1 MNILKAT
8 KRTTASTGQL
18 NKLRS
23 EGFIPAIL
31 YGGKKSNLNISLKK
45 LHLQDLVRTETFMSK
60 VFDLDIDGNPEKVL
74 PRDIAYDPVSDEPI
88 HIDFIRITKGSI
100 LTLEIP
106 VKFINSDKSPG
117 LKKGG
122 VLNIV
127 RRKVELK
134 CPTEN
139 IPNEIV
145 VDLDNTEINTSLK
158 ISSVKLPE
166 NVVPTITDRDF
177 VIATVVAPTI
187 LVEPEKVEET
197 VAEGEIPAEGAT
209 EDSEGAEKTEGD
221 KDKTAKPSDD
231 KAKAASGDKGKTVK
245 PSDDKTKTASDDKGK
260 TAKPSDDKTKA
271 ASGDKGK
278 SSNKETKKK

>member
-1 MNILKAT
+1 MNVLKAT
-8 KRTTASTGQL
+8 KRTSASSGQV

-23 EGFIPAIL
+23 DGFVPAVL

-45 LHLQDLVRTETFMSK
+45 LHLQDLVKTETFMSK
-60 VFDLDIDGNPEKVL
+60 VFDLDIDGSSEKVL
-74 PRDIAYDPVSDEPI
+74 PRDISYDPVSDEPI
-88 HIDFIRITKGSI
+88 HIDFMRIVEGSK
-100 LTLEIP
+100 LVLQIP

-187 LVEPEKVEET
+187 LVEPEKTEEGA
-197 VAEGEIPAEGAT
+197 AEGEVPAEGV
-209 EDSEGAEKTEGD
+209 EGAVEGAATTEEG

-231 KAKAASGDKGKTVK
+231 KAKAASADKGK
-245 PSDDKTKTASDDKGK
+245 A
-260 TAKPSDDKTKA
+260 AKPSDDKAKT

-278 SSNKETKKK
+278 ATNKETKKK

>member
-1 MNILKAT
+1 MNVLKAT
-8 KRTTASTGQL
+8 KRTSTSTGQV

-23 EGFIPAIL
+23 DGFIPAVL
-31 YGGKKSNLNISLKK
+31 YGGKKNNLNISLKK
-45 LHLQDLVRTETFMSK
+45 LQLQDLIRTETFMSK
-60 VFDLDIDGNPEKVL
+60 VFDLDIDGSPEKVL

-88 HIDFIRITKGSI
+88 HIDFIRIVKDSKLI
-100 LTLEIP
+100 LQIP

-127 RRKVELK
+127 RRKIELK

-145 VDLDNTEINTSLK
+145 VDLNNTEINTSLK

-166 NVVPTITDRDF
+166 KVTPTIADRDF

-187 LVEPEKVEET
+187 LVEPEKTEEE
-197 VAEGEIPAEGAT
+197 VAAESEIPAEGVEDAT
-209 EDSEGAEKTEGD
+209 EGATITDET
-221 KDKTAKPSDD
+221 KDKAVKPSDDKVKEKSAKPSDD
-231 KAKAASGDKGKTVK
+231 KAKNIT
-245 PSDDKTKTASDDKGK
+245 
-260 TAKPSDDKTKA
+260 
-271 ASGDKGK
+271 GDKGK
-278 SSNKETKKK
+278 SSNKEKETKKK

>member
-8 KRTTASTGQL
+8 KRSITSTGQV

-31 YGGKKSNLNISLKK
+31 YGGKENNLSLSLKK
-45 LHLQDLVRTETFMSK
+45 LHLQDLIKTKTFMSK
-60 VFDLDIDGNPEKVL
+60 VVELEIDGNTEKVL
-74 PRDIAYDPVSDEPI
+74 PKDVTYDPVSDEPL
-88 HIDFIRITKGSI
+88 HIDFMRIVKGAKLI
-100 LTLEIP
+100 LEVP
-106 VKFINSDKSPG
+106 VQFINSEKSPG

-127 RRKVELK
+127 RRKVQLK
-134 CPTEN
+134 CPAEN
-139 IPNEIV
+139 IPNEII

-187 LVEPEKVEET
+187 LVEPEKTED
-197 VAEGEIPAEGAT
+197 AAAADGEVPAEGAA
-209 EDSEGAEKTEGD
+209 EGAEDAVKTEEG
-221 KDKTAKPSDD
+221 KDKA
-231 KAKAASGDKGKTVK
+231 
-245 PSDDKTKTASDDKGK
+245 
-260 TAKPSDDKTKA
+260 AKPSDDKTKVA
-271 ASGDKGK
+271 KPSDDKTK
-278 SSNKETKKK
+278 SQVKKLKKNNIG

>member
-1 MNILKAT
+1 MNVLKAT
-8 KRTTASTGQL
+8 KRTSASRGQV
-18 NKLRS
+18 NRLRS
-23 EGFIPAIL
+23 DGFIPAVL

-45 LHLQDLVRTETFMSK
+45 LHLQDIVKTETFMSK
-60 VFDLDIDGNPEKVL
+60 VFDLDIDGSPEKVL
-74 PRDIAYDPVSDEPI
+74 PREIAYDPVSDEPI

-106 VKFINSDKSPG
+106 VKFINSEKSPG

-139 IPNEIV
+139 IPDEIV

-187 LVEPEKVEET
+187 LVEPEKVEEAAT
-197 VAEGEIPAEGAT
+197 EGETPAEGTPEGA
-209 EDSEGAEKTEGD
+209 EGAEKAEGEKPSDD
-221 KDKTAKPSDD
+221 KAKAASSDKGKTAKPSDD
-231 KAKAASGDKGKTVK
+231 KAKASGSEKGKAT
-245 PSDDKTKTASDDKGK
+245 S
-260 TAKPSDDKTKA
+260 
-271 ASGDKGK
+271 
-278 SSNKETKKK
+278 KETKKK

>member
-209 EDSEGAEKTEGD
+209 EDAEGAEKTEGD
-221 KDKTAKPSDD
+221 KDKTAKTSDD

-245 PSDDKTKTASDDKGK
+245 PSDDKTKTSPSDKGK
-260 TAKPSDDKTKA
+260 V
-271 ASGDKGK
+271 AS
-278 SSNKETKKK
+278 KETKKK

>member
-8 KRTTASTGQL
+8 KRTISSTGHI

-31 YGGKKSNLNISLKK
+31 YGGKQNNLSISLKK
-45 LHLQDLVRTETFMSK
+45 LHLQDLIKTKTFMSK
-60 VFDLDIDGNPEKVL
+60 VVELEIDGSTEKVL
-74 PRDIAYDPVSDEPI
+74 PKEVAYDPVSDEPM
-88 HIDFIRITKGSI
+88 HIDFMRIVKGATLI
-100 LTLEIP
+100 LEVP
-106 VKFINSDKSPG
+106 VHFINSEKSPG

-127 RRKVELK
+127 RRKVQLK
-134 CPTEN
+134 CPAEN

-166 NVVPTITDRDF
+166 NVTPTITDRDF

-187 LVEPEKVEET
+187 LVEPEKTDEAAA
-197 VAEGEIPAEGAT
+197 AEGEVPAEGAA
-209 EDSEGAEKTEGD
+209 EGAEDTAKTEEG
-221 KDKTAKPSDD
+221 KDKAAKPSDD
-231 KAKAASGDKGKTVK
+231 KAKAAKTSDDKAKSAPADKGK
-245 PSDDKTKTASDDKGK
+245 
-260 TAKPSDDKTKA
+260 A
-271 ASGDKGK
+271 AS
-278 SSNKETKKK
+278 KETKKK

>member
-1 MNILKAT
+1 MNVLKAT
-8 KRTTASTGQL
+8 KRITTSSGQI

-23 EGFIPAIL
+23 DGFIPAVL

-45 LHLQDLVRTETFMSK
+45 LHLQDLIKTETFMSK
-60 VFDLDIDGNPEKVL
+60 VFDLDIDGSPEKVL
-74 PRDIAYDPVSDEPI
+74 PKDIAYDPVSDEPI
-88 HIDFIRITKGSI
+88 HIDFIRIAKGLI

-145 VDLDNTEINTSLK
+145 VDLNNTEINTSLK

-166 NVVPTITDRDF
+166 NIVPTITDRDF

-187 LVEPEKVEET
+187 LVEPKKVEET
-197 VAEGEIPAEGAT
+197 VTEGEVPAEGAEDT
-209 EDSEGAEKTEGD
+209 ESTIKTKEG

-231 KAKAASGDKGKTVK
+231 KAKAAS
-245 PSDDKTKTASDDKGK
+245 DDKRE
-260 TAKPSDDKTKA
+260 TAKPSDDKAKA
-271 ASGDKGK
+271 ASSNKGK
-278 SSNKETKKK
+278 AVNKETKKK